1 MPKGRMLNKKISHNL
16 ALNSVSIEAQLIFTW
31 MIPHLDCK
39 GRIFGTPEAIKG
51 TVLPI
56 NHALSVKKIKKALFE
71 LQEVGLICIYGEANQ
86 YICFPKFLENQV
98 INEGR
103 ETPSTL
109 PAPELLPIDSGFTPE
124 QVKLSKVKISKD
136 NIPADKLYGFEEFW
150 DLYDKKNGRTN
161 AMLQWS
167 KISEEDKQ
175 AIMIHVPKYKQIREK
190 QFRKDPERYL
200 RHKVW
205 LDEIPV
211 ESVWESYKFN
221 DGKNGSVDGFE
232 DKNTGIVYYPD
243 KKTIFYIPKEKN
255 EKPK

>member
-1 MPKGRMLNKKISHNL
+1 MIDLLEDNGYIKKI
-16 ALNSVSIEAQLIFTW
+16 ADTY
-31 MIPHLDCK
+31 
-39 GRIFGTPEAIKG
+39 GT
-51 TVLPI
+51 
-56 NHALSVKKIKKALFE
+56 HLSVCNYDIYQDPNTYTANSDGTQSEHGQNDSETTVRTTNKDKKGKKVKKDKKITDIDGKIDKQTF
-71 LQEVGLICIYGEANQ
+71 
-86 YICFPKFLENQV
+86 
-98 INEGR
+98 
-103 ETPSTL
+103 T
-109 PAPELLPIDSGFTPE
+109 PELLPIDSGFTPE

-136 NIPADKLYGFEEFW
+136 NIPADKLNGFEEFW

-175 AIMIHVPKYKQIREK
+175 AIMLHVPKYKQIREK

-211 ESVWESYKFN
+211 EPVWESYKFN